1 MAPEGGRRD
10 RCAPRGADIRGAD
23 FLDFGG
29 AGAAAVIETIGIAAF
44 LPLRGADHAVAG
56 GADCPAD
63 FPNWVLSIS
72 GPGHRSGSA
81 RAGGRGTLPPGVV
94 AIANVAPA
102 GATAAAGARRRKVA
116 VAARTIARGRA
127 IQARE
132 IRIVVGG
139 AMAALSR
146 KRPFAPGARPAGRR
160 PIRAAH
166 RERPRDH
173 QHALHHSQHRGPR
186 IRAKVSIRCSP
197 VDQRDRLSDARS
209 AGTLWKDRHL
219 IRSARLG
226 GRDISTAVV
235 SRAMSAQ
242 VLAC

>member
-23 FLDFGG
+23 FLDLGG
-29 AGAAAVIETIGIAAF
+29 AGAAAVIETIGIAAL
-44 LPLRGADHAVAG
+44 LPLRGADSAVAG

-63 FPNWVLSIS
+63 FPKSVLSIS
-72 GPGHRSGSA
+72 GPGHRSRSA
-81 RAGGRGTLPPGVV
+81 RPGRRGTLPPGVV
-94 AIANVAPA
+94 ATAIVDPA
-102 GATAAAGARRRKVA
+102 GATAVSVARRRKVA

-139 AMAALSR
+139 ATAAFRR
-146 KRPFAPGARPAGRR
+146 KRRFAPGARPAGRC

-173 QHALHHSQHRGPR
+173 QRALHHSQHRGPR
-186 IRAKVSIRCSP
+186 ARAKVSVWCSP
-197 VDQRDRLSDARS
+197 VEAGGRS
-209 AGTLWKDRHL
+209 IDPRSTGTLWKDRHL

-226 GRDISTAVV
+226 GRAINTHVA
-235 SRAMSAQ
+235 SRGTSAHL
-242 VLAC
+242 VAC